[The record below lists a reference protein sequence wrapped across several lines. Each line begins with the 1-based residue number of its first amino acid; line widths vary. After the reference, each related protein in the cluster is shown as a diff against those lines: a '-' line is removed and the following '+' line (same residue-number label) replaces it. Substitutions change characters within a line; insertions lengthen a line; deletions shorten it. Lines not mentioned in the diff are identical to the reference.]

1 VYYSDNTPARKCQ
14 LYSRAMELATDA
26 DVQKRLINMLGE
38 TYTYPA
44 FLLVAKYLDDKA
56 TAETAAQAVRTII
69 SKNATT
75 FGGETVRRALEKSM
89 AIFNAI
95 DDADAGYA
103 VDDIKTILQKIPDA
117 EYNESE

>member
-1 VYYSDNTPARKCQ
+1 
-14 LYSRAMELATDA
+14 M
-26 DVQKRLINMLGE
+26 
-38 TYTYPA
+38 
-44 FLLVAKYLDDKA
+44 AKYLDDKA